1 MRKLQDNIDE
11 KMKDDDAFAV
21 LEFSKQSSKRKR
33 RLKSVALLLFNLLVI
48 AIIIIVEFT
57 GSHERVDITTVLKT
71 WGENWYFL
79 LALFGVVAL
88 YFLGMTARMS
98 LLIRATTGRPRR
110 KLSFS
115 TAVLGKYYDFIT
127 PFGSGGQPFQMF
139 NLGRKLDVGLSTSIP
154 LADYIVHQL
163 VFTVMAII
171 VFIINPKV
179 MGDSTLLI
187 VAAYIG
193 LVVFAGIPLIVVILS
208 IFPKAIK
215 VPLKLLCR
223 VGHKIRL
230 IKNLEKAE
238 AKVINGVDRYAGSMK
253 ALSSKWRYLVISAF
267 LSVLCWIAYHALPY
281 FVLRVC
287 GVTAD
292 FYDTV
297 CMSIFIFA
305 AIVVVPTP
313 GGAGAAEGV
322 FYAIFSSLTG
332 GFLFWGT
339 MLWRFCVYYIVL
351 ILGLSI
357 TVYQYIH
364 ASRKEKRAAAIVVNK
379 YATHAEAGESIN
391 EENSPPEVK

>member
-1 MRKLQDNIDE
+1 MRRFQDKIDE
-11 KMKDDDAFAV
+11 NIKDDDAFAV

-48 AIIIIVEFT
+48 AIIIVVEFT
-57 GSHERVDITTVLKT
+57 SNHERVDITTVLKT
-71 WGENWYFL
+71 WGENWYFM
-79 LALFGVVAL
+79 LALFGLVTL

-163 VFTVMAII
+163 VFSVMAIV
-171 VFIINPKV
+171 VFIINPEV
-179 MGDSTLLI
+179 MGGNTLLI

-193 LVVFAGIPLIVVILS
+193 IVVFAGIPLAVIVLS
-208 IFPKAIK
+208 IFPKAIQ
-215 VPLKLLCR
+215 VPLKFLCR
-223 VGHKIRL
+223 IGHKIRL

-238 AKVINGVDRYAGSMK
+238 AKVINGVERYAGSMK
-253 ALSSKWRYLVISAF
+253 ALSSKWRYLVISAL
-267 LSVLCWIAYHALPY
+267 LSVMCWIAYHALPY

-287 GVTAD
+287 GVTAN

-313 GGAGAAEGV
+313 GGAGAAEGA
-322 FYAIFSSLTG
+322 FYAIFQSLTG

-339 MLWRFCVYYIVL
+339 MLWRFCIYYIVL

-364 ASRKEKRAAAIVVNK
+364 ASRKEKRAAALAINK
-379 YATHAEAGESIN
+379 YATHTEAGESVTDDDVS
-391 EENSPPEVK
+391 ET